1 MDDWENYLKLLAGLI
16 AVVDPVGAIP
26 VFVSLTENRS
36 DKERRHSAWIGA
48 LAAAVVM
55 LIALVS
61 GEAVLRFFGIGIP
74 AFRVAGGILILS
86 MGLSMLQASH
96 DRSRQTPEEQAE
108 SADKDSI
115 AVVPLAI
122 PLLSGPGAIST
133 IIVYANLAPGISHL
147 LMVAGVILAVSILVL
162 LALLMAH
169 RIASAL
175 SRTSINI
182 VSRVMGLII
191 ASIAVEFIAHG
202 LLELFPALGKA

>member
-1 MDDWENYLKLLAGLI
+1 MDDWDSYLKLLAGLI
-16 AVVDPVGAIP
+16 AVVDPVGSIP
-26 VFVSLTENRS
+26 VFLSLTENRS
-36 DKERRHSAWIGA
+36 PMERRRSAWVGA
-48 LAAAVVM
+48 LAVAVVM
-55 LIALVS
+55 LVTLVS
-61 GEAVLRFFGIGIP
+61 GEAILRFFGIGLP

-122 PLLSGPGAIST
+122 PMLSGPGAIST
-133 IIVYANLAPGISHL
+133 IIVYANLAPNIGHL
-147 LMVAGVILAVSILVL
+147 ILVASVILTVSVLVL

-169 RIASAL
+169 RIASIL

-191 ASIAVEFIAHG
+191 VSIAVEFIAHG